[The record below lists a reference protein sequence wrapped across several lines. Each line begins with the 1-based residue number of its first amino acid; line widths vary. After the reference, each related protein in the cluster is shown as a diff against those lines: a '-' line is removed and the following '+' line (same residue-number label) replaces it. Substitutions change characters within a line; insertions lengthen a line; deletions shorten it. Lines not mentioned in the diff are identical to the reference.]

1 MPTTSSL
8 LAARRRSQLVA
19 LRIAAKHRAA
29 SATRRCL
36 QLLLRRLGAL
46 LVFEPPQPVLR
57 VRLRSSERDPDGA
70 RAFLGLLC
78 WGDRQLPP
86 TPPAPYSLGGHHAQY
101 WFTHVS
107 RAGSRLAM
115 RHGAST

>member
-57 VRLRSSERDPDGA
+57 VRLRSSERDPDRA
-70 RAFLGLLC
+70 SAFLDLL
-78 WGDRQLPP
+78 
-86 TPPAPYSLGGHHAQY
+86 
-101 WFTHVS
+101 
-107 RAGSRLAM
+107 
-115 RHGAST
+115 